1 MARVWRRRRPPPVR
15 GDTAFGDFKPRHARD
30 RADFVT
36 TTQTLPS
43 IRNGDDELCARVRRS
58 GHPTTACLRVSVFGG
73 PALPLVIPASATGT
87 DVRRPHIPVS
97 EQTVTVSII
106 SEADAG
112 DWLEVDE
119 VPFMKPPLPGRQ
131 PRPSRSFAY
140 RGGDPL
146 WQLAQSVPRLFSGD
160 EKFCLFGRDCGVGE
174 ARTVSWVMQ
183 PAKRSDLF
191 PITRLP
197 KTGRAGRGA
206 GLSAA
211 GDISFRLGSHAEHRD
226 VVARAGYRAGAAIRV
241 TCVYDRRSAPIY
253 LEGKLSQRADGLTF
267 SPADRT
273 APGRLGA
280 NSGLYD
286 AVGDGTLTPDVPPPK
301 AQRCQSDAGTLGDI
315 RTYNRALTAA
325 EVARLAA
332 ALL

>member
-1 MARVWRRRRPPPVR
+1 MVL
-15 GDTAFGDFKPRHARD
+15 D
-30 RADFVT
+30 RNEIGA
-36 TTQTLPS
+36 L
-43 IRNGDDELCARVRRS
+43 GEK
-58 GHPTTACLRVSVFGG
+58 LREVALSQETD
-73 PALPLVIPASATGT
+73 LPLLSATAI
-87 DVRRPHIPVS
+87 DQL
-97 EQTVTVSII
+97 QT
-106 SEADAG
+106 ALG
-112 DWLEVDE
+112 
-119 VPFMKPPLPGRQ
+119 
-131 PRPSRSFAY
+131 
-140 RGGDPL
+140 
-146 WQLAQSVPRLFSGD
+146 
-160 EKFCLFGRDCGVGE
+160 
-174 ARTVSWVMQ
+174 
-183 PAKRSDLF
+183 
-191 PITRLP
+191 
-197 KTGRAGRGA
+197 GRG
-206 GLSAA
+206 LPQ
-211 GDISFRLGSHAEHRD
+211 RD

-267 SPADRT
+267 SPTDRT